1 MKQVV
6 NIWHII
12 FVLWALLLLGLNLN
26 GNISFGH
33 WLGDIYY
40 LIFLVLFVSIMML
53 IGIKSFKKM
62 SALGQVVFLIFQLG
76 GIALFMLQLTII
88 RGPEFS
94 WNGRLFLR

>member
-76 GIALFMLQLTII
+76 GIALFMLQLTIF

>member
-33 WLGDIYY
+33 GLGDIYY